1 MSTLWIDTDYGFD
14 DLWAIIL
21 LRHWAVQIAGI
32 SLVAGNAPL
41 RQVISNAVGAREAYS
56 LNALLYAGAEKP
68 LKREL
73 ETAERFLG
81 PKGMQSRGQYLPEV
95 RLDQALPDAIDGL
108 TTWLLSASENER
120 RDILAIGPLTN
131 LAQLLS
137 DTPETCEKIT
147 RLIWMGGSN
156 GVGNHS
162 AQAEF
167 NALAD
172 PEAAMIV
179 AQANLPLDV
188 IDLTLCRQVM
198 FDESDVPEC
207 ELLTSDLLT
216 GYLDIALSRGRKQM
230 TIYDPV
236 AALAFIKPRAFTFQH
251 CTLSVSTERDD
262 TYGKTNFEPCSESLT
277 RRAVK
282 VDRQAAQICLSALA
296 RRGDRVD

>member
-41 RQVISNAVGAREAYS
+41 PQVISNAVGAREAYS

-179 AQANLPLDV
+179 AQANLPLDCKEGCGNNV
-188 IDLTLCRQVM
+188 RSFAI
-198 FDESDVPEC
+198 
-207 ELLTSDLLT
+207 
-216 GYLDIALSRGRKQM
+216 
-230 TIYDPV
+230 
-236 AALAFIKPRAFTFQH
+236 
-251 CTLSVSTERDD
+251 
-262 TYGKTNFEPCSESLT
+262 
-277 RRAVK
+277 
-282 VDRQAAQICLSALA
+282 ICLSLSRFWSPKSKKKLKLPAKCLKIFS
-296 RRGDRVD
+296 RSLSTNYFDILFHQIKFFTLV